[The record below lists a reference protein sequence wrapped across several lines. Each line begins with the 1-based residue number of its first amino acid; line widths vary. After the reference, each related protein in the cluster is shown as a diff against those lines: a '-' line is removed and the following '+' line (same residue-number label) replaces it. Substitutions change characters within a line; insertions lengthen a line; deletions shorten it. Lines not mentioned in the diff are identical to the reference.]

1 MRLELDEGEAAD
13 DEVPINLTPML
24 DMVFNLLLFFLAA
37 TTFARE
43 EVELDLRLP
52 EAKSGQEGKGKQQL
66 IVNVFANGSLSVEG
80 REVTL
85 EALRQKL
92 SAASARNREQAVL
105 IRGDRTAQ
113 FGVGMQVLDACR
125 LARIKSVDF
134 AALPAQGQ

>member
-1 MRLELDEGEAAD
+1 MRLDFDEQEAE

-37 TTFARE
+37 TTFAKE

-52 EAKSGQEGKGKQQL
+52 EARSGQQGTGPLQL
-66 IVNVFANGSLSVEG
+66 IINVFANGRLSVEG
-80 REVTL
+80 REVTF

-92 SAASARNREQAVL
+92 EAACARNREQAVL
-105 IRGDRTAQ
+105 IRGDRQAQ
-113 FGVGMQVLDACR
+113 FGVGLQVLDACR
-125 LARIKSVDF
+125 LAKIKKVDF

>member
-1 MRLELDEGEAAD
+1 MRLDLEEGDE
-13 DEVPINLTPML
+13 EVVMNLTPML

-37 TTFARE
+37 TTFAKE

-52 EAKSGQEGKGKQQL
+52 EARSGQQASGPALQL
-66 IVNVFANGSLSVEG
+66 IINVFANGRLSVEG

-92 SAASARNREQAVL
+92 EAAAARNREQAVL
-105 IRGDRTAQ
+105 IRGDRQAQ
-113 FGVGMQVLDACR
+113 FGVGLQVLDACR
-125 LARIKSVDF
+125 LAKIKKVDF